1 MNREILER
9 IVTIDQAENAA
20 LCSVIEFKGSVPRK
34 DYPIML
40 VRGEGASYGTIG
52 GGGVEYDSVE
62 EAKKLANT
70 DIPQIVE
77 FKLNSTELDDNYGV
91 CGGSLKVLIEP
102 LNQGLLEDLRKALTK
117 FDTPGN
123 QYLLLKIDLNSVDQL
138 KRHIIS
144 GDDLSDHLPEEI
156 RLEKPGINPQVQK
169 YSQGTTHWVVY
180 PLSEGPRL
188 HIFGAGHVGQAIA
201 DLAANLELTVT
212 VYDDREELLTE
223 ERFPHATL
231 GKFDSIDDLKESP
244 SDPKDF
250 VVIASRGHR
259 HDRAMLELVLQDP
272 PAYTGLL
279 ASKRK
284 WILMR
289 ERMEADGFSPHIL
302 DRVHSPVGLDINAQ
316 TVPEIAVSILGEIIA
331 EYRRESL
338 DDV

>member
-1 MNREILER
+1 MNRDILEQ
-9 IVTIDQAENAA
+9 IVGADLAGNAA

-34 DYPIML
+34 DYPIM
-40 VRGEGASYGTIG
+40 VVSRTGASYGTIG

-70 DIPQIVE
+70 DIPKIVK
-77 FKLNSTELDDNYGV
+77 FKLNSTELDENYGV

-102 LNQGLLEDLRKALTK
+102 LNHGLWTDLKQASAQY
-117 FDTPGN
+117 DTPGD
-123 QYLLLKIDLNSVDQL
+123 QYLVLKIDLNSPDQL
-138 KRHIIS
+138 ERQIIA
-144 GDDLSDHLPEEI
+144 GDELGHHLPEKI
-156 RLEKPGINPQVQK
+156 RLEKPGINPQVQN
-169 YSQGTTHWVVY
+169 YSQGTTNWLVY

-201 DLAANLELTVT
+201 DLASNLELTVT

-223 ERFPHATL
+223 ERFPHATRS
-231 GKFDSIDDLKESP
+231 GFDSIDDWKESP
-244 SDPKDF
+244 SDSKDF

-259 HDRAMLELVLQDP
+259 HDRTLLELVLQDP

-289 ERMEADGFSPHIL
+289 QRMEADGFSPHIL

-331 EYRRESL
+331 EYRRE
-338 DDV
+338 